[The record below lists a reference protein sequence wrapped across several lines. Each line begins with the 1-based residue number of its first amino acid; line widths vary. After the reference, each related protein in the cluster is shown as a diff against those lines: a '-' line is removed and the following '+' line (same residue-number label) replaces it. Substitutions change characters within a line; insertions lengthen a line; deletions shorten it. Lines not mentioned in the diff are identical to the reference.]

1 MERLLVQMFNVQK
14 LISFILLFFNLALA
28 YIILVS
34 ILPQFAFYLLC
45 FALLNFYFAFYF
57 QFALLLQISYLIVSS
72 KQGCN
77 LLKSLTSFL
86 DLFNL
91 SQIIKDSTRVSAKS
105 SSTIDLIL
113 VSDWAAVCSKAVV
126 LSLLTFCLLLL

>member
-1 MERLLVQMFNVQK
+1 M
-14 LISFILLFFNLALA
+14 
-28 YIILVS
+28 
-34 ILPQFAFYLLC
+34 
-45 FALLNFYFAFYF
+45 
-57 QFALLLQISYLIVSS
+57 SS

-113 VSDWAAVCSKAVV
+113 VSDTDKVSQSGVIDPGI
-126 LSLLTFCLLLL
+126 SHHCLIFGTRKVIKKKRF